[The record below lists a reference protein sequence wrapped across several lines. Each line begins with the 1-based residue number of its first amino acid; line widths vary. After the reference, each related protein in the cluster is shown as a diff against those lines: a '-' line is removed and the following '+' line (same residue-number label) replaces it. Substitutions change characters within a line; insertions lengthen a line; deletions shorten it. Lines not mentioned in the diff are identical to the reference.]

1 MPSLNQLIDM
11 FPDNEIML
19 KHKKQ
24 TYESWTKGKYYLCG
38 HIPLDVDEDITNKHL
53 EIICEKN
60 KNAYAC
66 NSWEMGSIYKSR
78 SEYDI
83 IMDLM
88 KIRMRR
94 LNGIFRVIVFWIS
107 TARKR
112 ANEKV
117 FHTESKY
124 IKKMFTDDELELHK
138 TIGKKC

>member
-11 FPDNEIML
+11 FPDNEIIL

-24 TYESWTKGKYYLCG
+24 TYESWSNGKYYLCG
-38 HIPLDVDEDITNKHL
+38 HIHLDVDEDITNKHL
-53 EIICEKN
+53 EMICENN
-60 KNAYAC
+60 KNAHPC

-88 KIRMRR
+88 KTRMRR

-107 TARKR
+107 PARKKG
-112 ANEKV
+112 E
-117 FHTESKY
+117 
-124 IKKMFTDDELELHK
+124 
-138 TIGKKC
+138 